1 MTRPAAAPVRI
12 ASHTAF
18 EVRTILSNG
27 EQLLLTVLLPVGA
40 LVGLRWLPLREDASD
55 ADLIAA
61 VLALAVMS
69 SAFTSLAIATGFERR
84 YDVLRWF
91 AASPLGRTGLLAA
104 KATAAGV
111 VILGQV
117 VLILLT
123 AAALGMRV
131 DGQWVAVAVLLLMG
145 AAAFGGLGLLLGG
158 TARAAATLALA
169 NLLWLVLA
177 LLGGVLIPL
186 ESLPAGLAD
195 FVRWLPSAALAEGL
209 RSALAGGWALVQLA
223 VLAGWTL
230 VGAAGAGRWF
240 RWT

>member
-1 MTRPAAAPVRI
+1 VTGAASTPVRI
-12 ASHTAF
+12 ASHTGF

-27 EQLLLTVLLPVGA
+27 EQLLLTVLLPVAA
-40 LVGLRWLPLREDASD
+40 LIGLRWSPLRDDASD
-55 ADLIAA
+55 ADLVAT
-61 VLALAVMS
+61 VLALAVIS

-104 KATAAGV
+104 KAAAAGL

-117 VLILLT
+117 VLILAI

-131 DGQWVAVAVLLLMG
+131 DGQWLAVAALVVMG
-145 AAAFGGLGLLLGG
+145 AAAFGALGLLLGG

-186 ESLPAGLAD
+186 EALPDGLAEL
-195 FVRWLPSAALAEGL
+195 VRWLPSAALTEGL
-209 RSALAGGWALVQLA
+209 RSALSGGWAPDQIAL
-223 VLAGWTL
+223 LAGWAG
-230 VGAAGAGRWF
+230 VGAAGAVRWF

>member
-1 MTRPAAAPVRI
+1 VSRAAPAPVRV
-12 ASHTAF
+12 AAQAGF

-40 LVGLRWLPLREDASD
+40 LIALRWLPIRDDASD
-55 ADLIAA
+55 TDLLAT

-91 AASPLGRTGLLAA
+91 AASPLGRSGLLAA
-104 KATAAGV
+104 KAAAAGV

-117 VLILLT
+117 LLIL
-123 AAALGMRV
+123 AVAALLGMEL
-131 DGQWVAVAVLLLMG
+131 GGNWGVAAILVLG
-145 AAAFGGLGLLLGG
+145 AAAFGSLGLLLGG

-169 NLLWLVLA
+169 NLLWLVFA
-177 LLGGVLIPL
+177 LVGGVLIPL
-186 ESLPAGLAD
+186 ESLPTGLAEL
-195 FVRWLPSAALAEGL
+195 VRWLPSAALTEGL
-209 RSALAGGWALVQLA
+209 RTAFAGVVPLPEMALLSGWAA
-223 VLAGWTL
+223 A
-230 VGAAGAGRWF
+230 GAAGAVRWF